1 MSAYCTMNDLYSE
14 SLLFKSVSDKEYYEL
29 KYGRKL
35 QANPSTLAYSYTQ
48 PQVEKPR
55 TTKYSYTQPQVEK
68 PIEKKVT
75 QQVDRPSFTPYSYT
89 QPQVEKPIEKKV
101 NQQVEKPIEKKV
113 GQQVE
118 IDVTTEEEYLRL
130 KYGIPVDS
138 AFLYPT
144 KKISPQPSE
153 ETSSKLIIKPVS
165 EEDYYNLKYGRP
177 VNSSSLTYKKE
188 EELNVIV
195 SLVDSLVTSDV
206 EEEEE
211 SKKLEEEF
219 SVSICEST
227 SSSLCGED
235 FCNAP
240 SVIKSKIMNT
250 GDHPEDIDFDYVF
263 MSEEDL
269 DEVFRSNQMFMSD
282 LKL

>member
-14 SLLFKSVSDKEYYEL
+14 SLLFKPVSDKEYYDL

-48 PQVEKPR
+48 PHVEKPR
-55 TTKYSYTQPQVEK
+55 TTKYSYTHPQEDRPSFTPYSYAQPQVEK
-68 PIEKKVT
+68 PIEKKVS
-75 QQVDRPSFTPYSYT
+75 QQVK
-89 QPQVEKPIEKKV
+89 E
-101 NQQVEKPIEKKV
+101 PIEKKV

-130 KYGIPVDS
+130 KYGIPIDS

-144 KKISPQPSE
+144 KKMSPQPSE
-153 ETSSKLIIKPVS
+153 ETSSKLIFKPVS

-177 VNSSSLTYKKE
+177 VNDSSLTYKKE

-195 SLVDSLVTSDV
+195 SLVDSLATSEINT
-206 EEEEE
+206 EEEEN
-211 SKKLEEEF
+211 KKLEEEF
-219 SVSICEST
+219 SVSICPST

-250 GDHPEDIDFDYVF
+250 EDHPEDIEFDYVF

-269 DEVFRSNQMFMSD
+269 DEVFKSDQMFMSD